1 MKNMIALW
9 KAFNGRKTVIASI
22 YWGSV
27 LPSLLLI
34 YPNGVPADVNKW
46 TTIIGF
52 FLTSIGLGH
61 KWYKK
66 SSAKESE

>member
-1 MKNMIALW
+1 MFKNIKAVW
-9 KAFNGRKTVIASI
+9 QAFNGSKTVIASI

-34 YPNGVPADVNKW
+34 YPAGIPANVSKW

-52 FLTSIGLGH
+52 FLTSVGLGH

-66 SSAKESE
+66 TAEKDQ